1 MGLVTVDLRTR
12 TDGPDAVVD
21 PGEALDHLVPDALG
35 RLVTLPP
42 VIVGGLRP
50 LVLEV
55 GDEVRTLRHDGSA
68 CTVEARRS
76 EAPTTWRLTP
86 EAFALLVADQVTPVG
101 LMTSQRLDHDGPI
114 AQVMDWWLTLRAALD
129 HQTWENP
136 TDVAADLP
144 SLDRSFT
151 LDDDPRELADF
162 LHRAGFLRLRG
173 VFDAD
178 AMGRVSRDMDVA
190 AATYAR
196 GDGRS
201 WWARTVA
208 GDRLVRMDGFDEH
221 SPTTTALL
229 DDPRWAA
236 IGAIPGDGHER
247 YARPG
252 NRLEAL
258 FKPIG
263 VTEGIS
269 DVPWHKD
276 CSLGRHSYECCSLI
290 CGISVTGAGE
300 GSGQLRVIPGSHR
313 VLVWPSLMD
322 FAALPLP
329 NVPLATETGD
339 VTVHLSC
346 TLHMAEPP
354 TIRERRVMYSSFR
367 LPARTPEAAE
377 ASHRLMRETR
387 DVAPL
392 TTSQRSTV

>member
-1 MGLVTVDLRTR
+1 MTVDLRTR
-12 TDGPDAVVD
+12 VDGPDAAVD
-21 PGEALDHLVPDALG
+21 PGEALDRLVPDALG
-35 RLVTLPP
+35 RLGTPPP
-42 VIVGGLRP
+42 VVGRLDP

-55 GDEVRTLRHDGSA
+55 GGEVRTLRHDGSTFA
-68 CTVEARRS
+68 VEAGRG
-76 EAPTTWRLTP
+76 EAPTTWRMTP
-86 EAFALLVADQVTPVG
+86 DAFALLVADQVTPVG
-101 LMTSQRLDHDGPI
+101 LMTSQRLDHDGPMS
-114 AQVMDWWLTLRAALD
+114 QVMDWWLTMRAALD
-129 HQTWENP
+129 HQDWEDP

-151 LDDDPRELADF
+151 LDDDPGACRDF
-162 LHRAGFLRLRG
+162 LRRAGFLRLRG
-173 VFDAD
+173 VFDAG
-178 AMGRVSRDMDVA
+178 AMAQLSRDMDVA
-190 AATYAR
+190 AAAYTR

-201 WWARTVA
+201 WWARTVE

-221 SPTTTALL
+221 SPATTALL
-229 DDPRWAA
+229 ASPRWAA
-236 IGAIPGDGHER
+236 IGAIPGEGHER

-252 NRLEAL
+252 NRIEAL

-263 VTEGIS
+263 VIEGIS

-300 GSGQLRVIPGSHR
+300 GTGQLRVIAGSHR

-322 FAALPLP
+322 FARLPLP

-377 ASHRLMRETR
+377 ASHRLMREAR

-392 TTSQRSTV
+392 TASQRSTV